1 MTNLLALSG
10 TVSTILTVA
19 MILAMFCL
27 PAFIVWLTKKVKF
40 LNTIGAIALCYAL
53 GFVFSVMP
61 IPYDKGLTQTVAS
74 VIVAVAIPLILFTVD
89 LGGVKKLAKKTILS
103 FSLVIISTV
112 VVSCCAFFV
121 ANSAGLQNASQ
132 LAGMA
137 TGLYIGGTPN
147 LYFVG
152 GALLT
157 GENANTVIAA
167 ANTSD
172 FFVGGIYFLL
182 LLTVIP
188 PLYRR
193 LLDGKKGI
201 KKLKTADKRSDTS
214 LKKGAQ
220 NVDVAQNCDAAESE
234 RDCAG
239 ANKVAEGVDGSANA
253 VADEIADSEEEFDTT
268 HTAEYDY
275 KSIPKDKK
283 SIWRLIGVVALAV
296 GCLAVGAGLNLLIT
310 KGLDQTL
317 YLLIT
322 VSVLGVAFSF
332 VKPVRETKGAYQVGQ
347 YLLLIFSL
355 GLSMSLD
362 LSVLVKEI
370 LPILLFFACT
380 QTACILLHFVLCK
393 IFKIDSGT
401 AIITSTAGIY
411 GPPFIAPVANAAGNK
426 KLIAPGIICGAVGL
440 ALGNFIGLG
449 VGALLG
455 IF

>member
-1 MTNLLALSG
+1 MTNLFLASNTL
-10 TVSTILTVA
+10 STILTVV

-27 PAFIVWLTKKVKF
+27 PAFVVWLTKKVKF
-40 LNTIGAIALCYAL
+40 LNTVGAIALCYVL
-53 GFVFSVMP
+53 GFIFSVIP
-61 IPYDKGLTQTVAS
+61 IPYNKGLTQTVAS
-74 VIVAVAIPLILFTVD
+74 VIVALAIPMILFTIN
-89 LGGVKKLAKKTILS
+89 LGDVKKLAKKTILS
-103 FSLVIISTV
+103 FGLVIISTV
-112 VVSCCAFFV
+112 VISCCACFI
-121 ANSAGLQNASQ
+121 ANAAGLNNSSQ

-152 GALLT
+152 NALLT
-157 GENANTVIAA
+157 GENANVVIAA

-201 KKLKTADKRSDTS
+201 KNLKGTGSTS
-214 LKKGAQ
+214 K
-220 NVDVAQNCDAAESE
+220 NEAETDHNS
-234 RDCAG
+234 
-239 ANKVAEGVDGSANA
+239 
-253 VADEIADSEEEFDTT
+253 EEFDTI

-275 KSIPKDKK
+275 KSIPKDR
-283 SIWRLIGVVALAV
+283 SIWRLIGVIGLAV
-296 GCLAVGAGLNLLIT
+296 GCLAVGAGLNLLAT
-310 KGLDQTL
+310 GGLDQTL

-332 VKPVRETKGAYQVGQ
+332 VKPVRETKGTYQVGQ

-370 LPILLFFACT
+370 LPTLLFFACT
-380 QTACILLHFVLCK
+380 QTACILLHLILCK

-401 AIITSTAGIY
+401 AIITSTAGVY
-411 GPPFIAPVANAAGNK
+411 GPPFIAPVANAAGDKN
-426 KLIAPGIICGAVGL
+426 LIAPGVICGAVGL

>member
-1 MTNLLALSG
+1 MAVNAGYSVLKNNLTKTLRGIDMTNLLAASG
-10 TVSTILTVA
+10 ILSTILTVV

-27 PAFIVWLTKKVKF
+27 PAFIVWLTKRVKF
-40 LNTIGAIALCYAL
+40 LNTVGAIALCYVL
-53 GFVFSVMP
+53 GFILSVIP

-74 VIVAVAIPLILFTVD
+74 VIVALAIPMILFTVD
-89 LGGVKKLAKKTILS
+89 LGSVKKLAKKTILS
-103 FSLVIISTV
+103 FGLVIIATV
-112 VVSCCAFFV
+112 IISACAFFA
-121 ANSAGLQNASQ
+121 ANAAGLKNASQ

-152 GALLT
+152 NALLT
-157 GENANTVIAA
+157 GENANVVIAA

-193 LLDGKKGI
+193 LLDGKKGG
-201 KKLKTADKRSDTS
+201 KNS
-214 LKKGAQ
+214 
-220 NVDVAQNCDAAESE
+220 NVAKEASN
-234 RDCAG
+234 
-239 ANKVAEGVDGSANA
+239 NEGSSH
-253 VADEIADSEEEFDTT
+253 DSENLDTT

-283 SIWRLIGVVALAV
+283 SIWKLIGVIALAV
-296 GCLAVGAGLNLLIT
+296 GCLAVGAGLNLIVT
-310 KGLDQTL
+310 GGLDQTL

-332 VKPVRETKGAYQVGQ
+332 VKPVRETKGTYQVGQ

-370 LPILLFFACT
+370 LPTLLFFACT
-380 QTACILLHFVLCK
+380 QTACILLHLGLCK

-401 AIITSTAGIY
+401 AIITSTAGVY
-411 GPPFIAPVANAAGNK
+411 GPPFIAPVANAAGDKN
-426 KLIAPGIICGAVGL
+426 LIAPGVICGAVGL

>member
-1 MTNLLALSG
+1 MINLIATSSV
-10 TVSTILTVA
+10 TSTILTVV

-40 LNTIGAIALCYAL
+40 LNTIGAIALCYVL
-53 GFVFSVMP
+53 GFIFSVIP

-74 VIVAVAIPLILFTVD
+74 VIVALAIPLILFTVD

-103 FSLVIISTV
+103 FVLVIISTV
-112 VVSCCAFFV
+112 VISSCAFLI

-152 GALLT
+152 NALLT
-157 GENANTVIAA
+157 GENANAVIAA

-172 FFVGGIYFLL
+172 FFVGGVYFLL

-188 PLYRR
+188 PLYRK
-193 LLDGKKGI
+193 LLDGKKDN
-201 KKLKTADKRSDTS
+201 KKLKAKDASSETVLEDATDNVATEEPQATPDT
-214 LKKGAQ
+214 
-220 NVDVAQNCDAAESE
+220 
-234 RDCAG
+234 
-239 ANKVAEGVDGSANA
+239 VAEVDDGI
-253 VADEIADSEEEFDTT
+253 VADNTATENVTSEEEYDTT

-275 KSIPKDKK
+275 KSIPRDKK
-283 SIWRLIGVVALAV
+283 SIWRLIGVIALAV
-296 GCLAVGAGLNLLIT
+296 GCLAVGAVLNLLIT
-310 KGLDQTL
+310 NGLDQTL

-332 VKPVRETKGAYQVGQ
+332 IKPVRETKGAYQVGQ
-347 YLLLIFSL
+347 YMLLIFSL

-370 LPILLFFACT
+370 LPTLLFFACT
-380 QTACILLHFVLCK
+380 QTACIILHLVLCK

-426 KLIAPGIICGAVGL
+426 
-440 ALGNFIGLG
+440 N
-449 VGALLG
+449 
-455 IF
+455 

>member
-1 MTNLLALSG
+1 MINLIAASG
-10 TVSTILTVA
+10 NTLMHTILTVV

-40 LNTIGAIALCYAL
+40 LNTIGAIALCYVL
-53 GFVFSVMP
+53 GFVFSVIP

-74 VIVAVAIPLILFTVD
+74 VIVALAIPLILFTVD
-89 LGGVKKLAKKTILS
+89 LGSVKKLAKKTILS

-112 VVSCCAFFV
+112 VVSSCAFLV

-157 GENANTVIAA
+157 GDNANAVIAA

-188 PLYRR
+188 PLYRK
-193 LLDGKKGI
+193 LLDGKKGA
-201 KKLKTADKRSDTS
+201 KKKPKTENT
-214 LKKGAQ
+214 
-220 NVDVAQNCDAAESE
+220 VDAADDGTIAADEIEATEGSQ
-234 RDCAG
+234 
-239 ANKVAEGVDGSANA
+239 AEAAENVETVENA
-253 VADEIADSEEEFDTT
+253 VAEASDAVEIDTT

-283 SIWRLIGVVALAV
+283 SIWRLVGVIALAV

-370 LPILLFFACT
+370 LPTLLFFACT
-380 QTACILLHFVLCK
+380 QTACIMLHFVLCK

-411 GPPFIAPVANAAGNK
+411 GPPFIAPVANAVGDK
-426 KLIAPGIICGAVGL
+426 KLIAPGVICGAVGL